1 MPVMSTSLK
10 EPGVNGVALIQVLVV
25 VRIPGQAAGHTL
37 DRAGPATLVLEVGA
51 MIDGTAPLHTA
62 SSSCYGS

>member
-25 VRIPGQAAGHTL
+25 VRIPG
-37 DRAGPATLVLEVGA
+37 PATLVLEVGA